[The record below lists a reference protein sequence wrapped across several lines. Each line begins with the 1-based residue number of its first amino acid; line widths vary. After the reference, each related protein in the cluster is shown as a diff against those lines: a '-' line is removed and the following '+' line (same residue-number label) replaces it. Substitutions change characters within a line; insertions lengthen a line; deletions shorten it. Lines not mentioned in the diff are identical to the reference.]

1 VFLLYGIVPCL
12 LLTVGWTVSVAVLFV
27 LLVPLKCYRS
37 AVTPQCVS
45 FELSYAEAPRFQTC
59 LWLIRIMLVHR
70 LAERSGDVRVNPS
83 LSRGWFASCGE
94 GCGYTVL

>member
-1 VFLLYGIVPCL
+1 VFLLYGNVPCL

-27 LLVPLKCYRS
+27 LLVQLKCYRS

-45 FELSYAEAPRFQTC
+45 FELSYAEAPRFETC
-59 LWLIRIMLVHR
+59 LWLIRILLVHT
-70 LAERSGDVRVNPS
+70 LAAGDVRVNPS

-94 GCGYTVL
+94 G

>member
-1 VFLLYGIVPCL
+1 MRECVCL
-12 LLTVGWTVSVAVLFV
+12 LLAVGWTVAVVLFV
-27 LLVPLKCYRS
+27 FLLVLLQCYRS

-45 FELSYAEAPRFQTC
+45 FELSYAEASRFETC
-59 LWLIRIMLVHR
+59 LWLIRIMLVHK

-94 GCGYTVL
+94 ECGYASL